1 MQYQNPIL
9 PGFHPDPSICRVG
22 DDFYLVTSSFEY
34 FPGLPIYHSRDLV
47 HWEQIGHCLT
57 RDSQVHLV
65 TGAPN
70 CLNIYAPTIRYH
82 DGLFYV
88 IVTNVTGD
96 NHGNFIIT
104 AKDPAGEWSDPIAL
118 PFPGIDPSLFFD
130 EDGKVYYLGTD
141 GGIYL
146 SEMDI
151 TTGAAIGET
160 HRLWQGTANNP
171 EGPHLYKIDGMY
183 YLLLAQGGTEL
194 CHMAVLAR
202 SESILGPY
210 EPCPH
215 NPILTNIGQSLPIK
229 AAGHADL
236 VEDADGNWWD
246 SVGEWQESKK
256 RFPNGVREV
265 TDYIRSKG
273 MIPGVWLELEV
284 MGINCKKA
292 SILPDECFFLRHGKR
307 VYDRSRYQLDFR
319 HPLVIEH
326 VTEVIDRVVRD
337 YGVGYIKMDYN
348 IEPGIGTEVDA
359 DSFGDGLLEHERA
372 YLAWLDGIYKK
383 YPDLVIENC
392 SSGGLRM
399 DYAMLARNSIQ
410 STSDQEDY
418 RNYATISANAAIGV
432 TPEQAAIWSY
442 PLRDGTKEEVIFNM
456 VNALLLRIHQSG
468 HLAEI
473 SPERFELVKEGIDCY
488 KEIRS
493 GIKDGVPFWPMGW
506 ADNEENT
513 SQPESVCR
521 EM

>member
-160 HRLWQGTANNP
+160 HWLWQGTANNP
-171 EGPHLYKIDGMY
+171 EGPHLYKINGMY

-236 VEDADGNWWD
+236 VEDAEGNWWA
-246 SVGEWQESKK
+246 VCLGIRPLAYPFRHNLGRETMLVPAKWENGWLYAGE
-256 RFPNGVREV
+256 NGAVLPEFTVAHAPKAWAASGYVPGSAV
-265 TDYIRSKG
+265 TDEFQGETLHPMWNLIYNPVPG
-273 MIPGVWLELEV
+273 MVQCTGNGLELL
-284 MGINCKKA
+284 
-292 SILPDECFFLRHGKR
+292 SL
-307 VYDRSRYQLDFR
+307 
-319 HPLVIEH
+319 
-326 VTEVIDRVVRD
+326 
-337 YGVGYIKMDYN
+337 
-348 IEPGIGTEVDA
+348 
-359 DSFGDGLLEHERA
+359 
-372 YLAWLDGIYKK
+372 
-383 YPDLVIENC
+383 
-392 SSGGLRM
+392 
-399 DYAMLARNSIQ
+399 
-410 STSDQEDY
+410 
-418 RNYATISANAAIGV
+418 
-432 TPEQAAIWSY
+432 
-442 PLRDGTKEEVIFNM
+442 
-456 VNALLLRIHQSG
+456 IH
-468 HLAEI
+468 I
-473 SPERFELVKEGIDCY
+473 
-488 KEIRS
+488 
-493 GIKDGVPFWPMGW
+493 
-506 ADNEENT
+506 
-513 SQPESVCR
+513 
-521 EM
+521 

>member
-141 GGIYL
+141 GGNYL

-236 VEDADGNWWD
+236 VEDADGNWWA
-246 SVGEWQESKK
+246 VCLGIRPLAYPFRHNLGRETMLVPAKWENGWLYAGENGAVLPEFTVAHAPKAWAASGYVPGSAVTDEFQGETLH
-256 RFPNGVREV
+256 PMWNLIYNPVPGMVQCTGNGLELHGNGVSLWE
-265 TDYIRSKG
+265 
-273 MIPGVWLELEV
+273 
-284 MGINCKKA
+284 
-292 SILPDECFFLRHGKR
+292 
-307 VYDRSRYQLDFR
+307 
-319 HPLVIEH
+319 
-326 VTEVIDRVVRD
+326 
-337 YGVGYIKMDYN
+337 
-348 IEPGIGTEVDA
+348 DA
-359 DSFGDGLLEHERA
+359 PK
-372 YLAWLDGIYKK
+372 AWLGRRQEHFCCTAETELAFV
-383 YPDLVIENC
+383 PGQE
-392 SSGGLRM
+392 GEEAGLTVYM
-399 DYAMLARNSIQ
+399 NPGHHYEIAR
-410 STSDQEDY
+410 TM
-418 RNYATISANAAIGV
+418 
-432 TPEQAAIWSY
+432 
-442 PLRDGTKEEVIFNM
+442 RDGVDCIILRRRIGALCAVEKAVPCHGGTVTLRLSCDRYWYRFAFAEDGGAMQEIGAGETQYLTTEAGGCFTGNYIALYASGNGTDMTAPAKFRRFSYVPTEE
-456 VNALLLRIHQSG
+456 
-468 HLAEI
+468 
-473 SPERFELVKEGIDCY
+473 
-488 KEIRS
+488 
-493 GIKDGVPFWPMGW
+493 
-506 ADNEENT
+506 
-513 SQPESVCR
+513 
-521 EM
+521 

>member
-171 EGPHLYKIDGMY
+171 EGPHLYKKDGWY
-183 YLLLAQGGTEL
+183 YLMIAEGGTGPE
-194 CHMAVLAR
+194 HSISIAR
-202 SESILGPY
+202 SRSLREWFCG
-210 EPCPH
+210 CKR
-215 NPILTNIGQSLPIK
+215 NPIFTHRNLGRDYPVIY
-229 AAGHADL
+229 AGHGDL
-236 VEDADGNWWD
+236 VDDADGNWYVVMLASRPCEGHCSIGRETFLAKVEWED
-246 SVGEWQESKK
+246 GWPVINPGIGHLTEKTELPIGEYRLE
-256 RFPNGVREV
+256 REV
-265 TDYIRSKG
+265 THADFIAFDQKKIDDRLLSLQRRDENAYSLIERKGFLRMHLKKQKLTEKTDAQYFGLRQKDYDFTFSACMEFDAERENEQAGIVCYQNHANHLSMRICGGKEKRKLQVIAHITENDTLLAEEEINAKG
-273 MIPGVWLELEV
+273 MLELYL
-284 MGINCKKA
+284 KA
-292 SILPDECFFLRHGKR
+292 AGQRAEFF
-307 VYDRSRYQLDFR
+307 
-319 HPLVIEH
+319 
-326 VTEVIDRVVRD
+326 VRD
-337 YGVGYIKMDYN
+337 EEGKVLKLIKDVSLLPYSTEEAGGFVGCTLGVYASSNGEMSDRF
-348 IEPGIGTEVDA
+348 A
-359 DSFGDGLLEHERA
+359 DV
-372 YLAWLDGIYKK
+372 AW
-383 YPDLVIENC
+383 
-392 SSGGLRM
+392 
-399 DYAMLARNSIQ
+399 
-410 STSDQEDY
+410 
-418 RNYATISANAAIGV
+418 IS
-432 TPEQAAIWSY
+432 Y
-442 PLRDGTKEEVIFNM
+442 
-456 VNALLLRIHQSG
+456 
-468 HLAEI
+468 
-473 SPERFELVKEGIDCY
+473 EGIPD
-488 KEIRS
+488 
-493 GIKDGVPFWPMGW
+493 
-506 ADNEENT
+506 
-513 SQPESVCR
+513 
-521 EM
+521 

>member
-160 HRLWQGTANNP
+160 HWLWQGTANNP

-210 EPCPH
+210 EP
-215 NPILTNIGQSLPIK
+215 LSL
-229 AAGHADL
+229 
-236 VEDADGNWWD
+236 
-246 SVGEWQESKK
+246 
-256 RFPNGVREV
+256 
-265 TDYIRSKG
+265 
-273 MIPGVWLELEV
+273 
-284 MGINCKKA
+284 
-292 SILPDECFFLRHGKR
+292 
-307 VYDRSRYQLDFR
+307 
-319 HPLVIEH
+319 
-326 VTEVIDRVVRD
+326 
-337 YGVGYIKMDYN
+337 
-348 IEPGIGTEVDA
+348 
-359 DSFGDGLLEHERA
+359 
-372 YLAWLDGIYKK
+372 
-383 YPDLVIENC
+383 
-392 SSGGLRM
+392 
-399 DYAMLARNSIQ
+399 
-410 STSDQEDY
+410 
-418 RNYATISANAAIGV
+418 
-432 TPEQAAIWSY
+432 
-442 PLRDGTKEEVIFNM
+442 
-456 VNALLLRIHQSG
+456 IH
-468 HLAEI
+468 I
-473 SPERFELVKEGIDCY
+473 
-488 KEIRS
+488 
-493 GIKDGVPFWPMGW
+493 
-506 ADNEENT
+506 
-513 SQPESVCR
+513 
-521 EM
+521 

>member
-160 HRLWQGTANNP
+160 HRLWHGTANNP

-183 YLLLAQGGTEL
+183 YLLLAQGGTEI

-215 NPILTNIGQSLPIK
+215 NPVLTNIGQSLAIK

-236 VEDADGNWWD
+236 VEDAEGNWWA
-246 SVGEWQESKK
+246 VCLG
-256 RFPNGVREV
+256 
-265 TDYIRSKG
+265 IR
-273 MIPGVWLELEV
+273 PL
-284 MGINCKKA
+284 A
-292 SILPDECFFLRHGKR
+292 YP
-307 VYDRSRYQLDFR
+307 FR
-319 HPLVIEH
+319 HNLGRETMLVPAKWENGWLYAGENGAVLPEFTVESDLQPGAGNGAVYRKRT
-326 VTEVIDRVVRD
+326 VTARQRRFSLGGCAE
-337 YGVGYIKMDYN
+337 GVA
-348 IEPGIGTEVDA
+348 GTA
-359 DSFGDGLLEHERA
+359 AGTLLLYH
-372 YLAWLDGIYKK
+372 
-383 YPDLVIENC
+383 
-392 SSGGLRM
+392 
-399 DYAMLARNSIQ
+399 
-410 STSDQEDY
+410 
-418 RNYATISANAAIGV
+418 
-432 TPEQAAIWSY
+432 
-442 PLRDGTKEEVIFNM
+442 RDGACVCAGAGGRRGRSHRVHE
-456 VNALLLRIHQSG
+456 SG
-468 HLAEI
+468 ASL
-473 SPERFELVKEGIDCY
+473 
-488 KEIRS
+488 
-493 GIKDGVPFWPMGW
+493 
-506 ADNEENT
+506 
-513 SQPESVCR
+513 
-521 EM
+521 